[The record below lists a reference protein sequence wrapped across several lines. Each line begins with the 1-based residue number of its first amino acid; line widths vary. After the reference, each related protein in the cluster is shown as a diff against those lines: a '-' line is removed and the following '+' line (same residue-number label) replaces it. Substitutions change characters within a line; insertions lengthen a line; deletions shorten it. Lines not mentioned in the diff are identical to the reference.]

1 MASERENS
9 DQLELRPFEA
19 IECDGTTRETRSS
32 TASTRARAARQRPGP
47 QGREPVQTPD
57 SGPRTVLATAN
68 DDERL
73 WSIAE
78 VANHLGVSK
87 DTIYGWRKSGYGP
100 PASKVGKHL
109 RWRPV
114 DVTDWIDR
122 LRLPE
127 PSADE

>member
-1 MASERENS
+1 MANEREDN
-9 DQLELRPFEA
+9 DQLELWPFEA
-19 IECDGTTRETRSS
+19 IECDRGTRETRSS
-32 TASTRARAARQRPGP
+32 STSTRARAAYQRPGP
-47 QGREPVQTPD
+47 QGTDPVQSPD
-57 SGPRTVLATAN
+57 SGPRIAPATAN

-78 VANHLGVSK
+78 VAHYLGVSK

-114 DVTDWIDR
+114 DVTEWIDR
-122 LRLPE
+122 LRQTE

>member
-1 MASERENS
+1 MRGSLWPANARTAINS
-9 DQLELRPFEA
+9 SCGHSR
-19 IECDGTTRETRSS
+19 RSS
-32 TASTRARAARQRPGP
+32 ATAILVRHAARQLA
-47 QGREPVQTPD
+47 REREWPANDLLLKAPD
-57 SGPRTVLATAN
+57 SAPRIVPATAN

-78 VANHLGVSK
+78 VAHYLGVSK

-100 PASKVGKHL
+100 AASKVGKHL

-122 LRLPE
+122 LRQIE
-127 PSADE
+127 PSAFE

>member
-1 MASERENS
+1 MTSEREDG
-9 DQLELRPFEA
+9 DQLELWPPEA
-19 IECDGTTRETRSS
+19 IACDGDTRDTRSS
-32 TASTRARAARQRPGP
+32 SPGTRARAARQRPGLH
-47 QGREPVQTPD
+47 GTDPVQTPD
-57 SGPRTVLATAN
+57 SGPRIVSATAN

-78 VANHLGVSK
+78 VAHYLGVSK

-122 LRLPE
+122 LRQPE